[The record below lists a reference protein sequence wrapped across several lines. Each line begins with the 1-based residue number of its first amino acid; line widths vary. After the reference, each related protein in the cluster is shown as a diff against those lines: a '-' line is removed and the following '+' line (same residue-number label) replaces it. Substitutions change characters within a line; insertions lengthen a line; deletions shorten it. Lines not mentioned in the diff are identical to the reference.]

1 MVEID
6 AGGSIP
12 EPAPGSRELDFEAFF
27 AATCQTVVGL
37 VAAVTGDVRLA
48 EDAAQEAYLRALR
61 RWGRVR
67 QLDRP
72 ELWVAR
78 VAANLAVDRWRRHR
92 RESGLDSD
100 TPVDPPDSVAKLW
113 VEWGLAQLTPAERR
127 VVLLKDLEG
136 YPVKEIAGRLDRSPE
151 TVKSQLASGR
161 RRLRQLLGDKGK
173 EER

>member
-1 MVEID
+1 MVEI
-6 AGGSIP
+6 
-12 EPAPGSRELDFEAFF
+12 EPGASPTPSDRQLGFEPFF

-37 VAAVTGDVRLA
+37 VAAVTGDLRLA
-48 EDAAQEAYLRALR
+48 EDATQEAYLRALR

-78 VAANLAVDRWRRHR
+78 VASNLAIDRWRRHR
-92 RESGLDSD
+92 RESGGATDR
-100 TPVDPPDSVAKLW
+100 PIDPPDSVGKLW

-136 YPVKEIAGRLDRSPE
+136 YPVKEIAGRLGRSPE

-161 RRLRQLLGDKGK
+161 RRLRQLLGDR
-173 EER
+173 EEEGR